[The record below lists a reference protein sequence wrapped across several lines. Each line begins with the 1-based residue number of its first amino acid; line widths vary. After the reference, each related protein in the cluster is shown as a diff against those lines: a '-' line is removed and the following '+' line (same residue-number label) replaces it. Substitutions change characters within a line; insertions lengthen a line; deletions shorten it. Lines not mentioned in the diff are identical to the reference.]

1 MEEPLAI
8 VCQGPAC
15 AARGASALVAS
26 LRDALQAGTSARHR
40 SLQLRTSGC
49 RGRCDDALVVDVF
62 PRRVT
67 LTRLRATP
75 HGVSQVLRAAEQSRP
90 PGQRDAPP
98 GPGPHQRP
106 GIRPPRWL
114 WRC

>member
-1 MEEPLAI
+1 MEEPQAI

-15 AARGASALVAS
+15 AARGASDLVAS
-26 LRDALQAGTSARHR
+26 LRDALRAGPPGRHG

-62 PRRVT
+62 PQRVS

-75 HGVSQVLRAAEQSRP
+75 QCASQVLRAAVASSP
-90 PGQRDAPP
+90 PAQRDSSPSS
-98 GPGPHQRP
+98 PHVRP
-106 GIRPPRWL
+106 AIRAPRWL
-114 WRC
+114 WRR